1 MHITQFRMTNIG
13 RFKSLEV
20 ALWSVDNPNKAKSK
34 AFCQP
39 RKTLLNRFNSGH
51 NFRHT
56 ALLRLP

>member
-13 RFKSLEV
+13 RFKMLELP
-20 ALWSVDNPNKAKSK
+20 LWSVDNPNKAKSK
-34 AFCQP
+34 AFYRP
-39 RKTLLNRFNSGH
+39 RKPLLNRFNSWH